1 MININILIQDSKWK
15 NYLKPEIYFKK
26 KQKKINKLGFFKRR
40 NLEITI
46 NLSNTKEVRKLNNK
60 FRGKNKSTDVL
71 AFPFLNNNSN
81 LIKNKKKKYLGDI
94 IINLSKIKFKDN
106 KLSFLN
112 ELDKLWIHGLLHL
125 CGYKHKK
132 EVDYEKMLRKEYI
145 YLNALQ

>member
-1 MININILIQDSKWK
+1 M
-15 NYLKPEIYFKK
+15 
-26 KQKKINKLGFFKRR
+26 
-40 NLEITI
+40 
-46 NLSNTKEVRKLNNK
+46 RKLNNK

-71 AFPFLNNNSN
+71 AFPFLKNNSN

-132 EVDYEKMLRKEYI
+132 QVDYEKMLRKEYI

>member
-94 IINLSKIKFKDN
+94 IINLSKIKFKGN

-132 EVDYEKMLRKEYI
+132 QVDYEKMLRKEYI

>member
-46 NLSNTKEVRKLNNK
+46 NLSSTKEVRKLNNK

-132 EVDYEKMLRKEYI
+132 QVDYEKMLRKEYI

>member
-94 IINLSKIKFKDN
+94 IINLSKIKFKD
-106 KLSFLN
+106 KKPSFLN

-132 EVDYEKMLRKEYI
+132 QVDYEKMLRKEYI

>member
-26 KQKKINKLGFFKRR
+26 KQKKINKLGFFKRK

-46 NLSNTKEVRKLNNK
+46 NLSSTKEVRKLNNK

-132 EVDYEKMLRKEYI
+132 QVDYEKMLRKDYI

>member
-112 ELDKLWIHGLLHL
+112 ELDKLWIHGPLHL

-132 EVDYEKMLRKEYI
+132 QVDYEKMLRKEYI

>member
-46 NLSNTKEVRKLNNK
+46 NLSNTKEVRKLNKK

-132 EVDYEKMLRKEYI
+132 QVDYEKMLRKEYI

>member
-94 IINLSKIKFKDN
+94 IFNLSKIKFKDN

-132 EVDYEKMLRKEYI
+132 QVDYEKMLRKEYI

>member
-132 EVDYEKMLRKEYI
+132 QVDYEKMLRKEYI

>member
-71 AFPFLNNNSN
+71 AFPFLKNNSN

-94 IINLSKIKFKDN
+94 IINL
-106 KLSFLN
+106 
-112 ELDKLWIHGLLHL
+112 
-125 CGYKHKK
+125 
-132 EVDYEKMLRKEYI
+132 
-145 YLNALQ
+145 

>member
-26 KQKKINKLGFFKRR
+26 KQKKINKLGFFKKR

-132 EVDYEKMLRKEYI
+132 QVDYEKMLRKEYI

>member
-46 NLSNTKEVRKLNNK
+46 NLSSTKEVRKLNNK

-132 EVDYEKMLRKEYI
+132 QVDYEKMLRKELI

>member
-46 NLSNTKEVRKLNNK
+46 NLSSTKEVRKLNNK

-106 KLSFLN
+106 KPSFLN

-132 EVDYEKMLRKEYI
+132 QVDYEKMLRKEYI

>member
-71 AFPFLNNNSN
+71 AFPFLKNNSN

-106 KLSFLN
+106 KPSFLN

-132 EVDYEKMLRKEYI
+132 QVDYEKMLRKEYI

>member
-71 AFPFLNNNSN
+71 AFPFLKNNSN

-132 EVDYEKMLRKEYI
+132 QVDYEKMLRKEYI